1 MINWLNRNL
10 YVGLLL
16 LFVLLLSIFILCKI
30 SLSGFYYF
38 SSLGD
43 TKEQYVHFFNHFYD
57 YIHNGELPFWSWEY
71 GMGGSFWND
80 FGYYMLGDIF
90 IWPMFLFPKS
100 LFPALFLPMTI
111 IKMLLMSL
119 GAYWFFK
126 KTGVREHW
134 SFLGALIYPFAG
146 YHFDYFYTH
155 YFFINATV
163 YFPFLLLGYERI
175 LQNKKPG
182 LFILVV
188 LLASIGNFYLM
199 FLLSIGLLIFAVFRY
214 FHQETV
220 KKSLKGFLFFHLRLG
235 LSYLAGLGLSMPFFL
250 PSVFSYLESNAQ
262 ARSGP
267 SFDTMLTFE
276 ETMQRILI
284 TGGMHYLV
292 FAIVPLLLIGFKK
305 RLSLLFLCVFLW
317 TTIQFPLLTSTIGGF
332 SKPEELR
339 GFFIINL
346 LSLFIAVH
354 ALNNL
359 KNNVLHF
366 SLLIAGSALI
376 SIWLWHNPISR
387 YSETLFI
394 FPGIWMLGLFV
405 AQMLNQYNFKKLI
418 YLVSSLLCVGYSV
431 TIGYSF
437 ITDLIAKTNNTNIT
451 SIKHQGVWS
460 TIPLL
465 NKKTYETSYENE
477 SLESM
482 LNEVEKQDPNFYR
495 LVPNIHG
502 VTAINSSLT
511 YDYKGFYSYQSLIPW
526 KQQKFEMDV
535 LAQPIR
541 SFNLIRGFGNSTY
554 LTSIFSNKY
563 YISQNVNNP
572 KLYGYQLKNTFGDI
586 KVFENEH
593 FLPLG
598 FVYDNAIST
607 EQFLSLPVYLRE
619 QAMLQYAIKD
629 DVPFIENLT
638 FNNYV
643 ISDTNDIK
651 ANVKSQRVKNG
662 LKINAEKPFEIKIPA
677 PVTIKGQLYV
687 YAHLLPNTPHKGIT
701 INAKSDILGE
711 LKYSKNMSGGSFVLS
726 QYHYEK
732 TVDEVLFRFGE
743 ADKNTKEITLSI
755 SPGEYIIKD
764 IKVLLDPMDNYK
776 KQIKKLNDNSLEN
789 LKYNSNSLSGTLKT
803 KKDGTLFL
811 SIPYNKGWTAKIDGE
826 KKDIF
831 PAHYTYSG
839 ISVTPGTH
847 KFELYFVPPG
857 LIQGILINVITIITL
872 IIFHKRKKKKTSASE

>member
-1 MINWLNRNL
+1 MINIFKRNL
-10 YVGLLL
+10 NLCLLL
-16 LFVLLLSIFILCKI
+16 LSVLLLSILILYKI
-30 SLSGFYYF
+30 PFNGLYYF

-57 YIHNGELPFWSWEY
+57 IIQNGKLPFWSWEY

-90 IWPMFLFPKS
+90 IWPMFLLPKTF
-100 LFPALFLPMTI
+100 FPALFLPMTI

-119 GAYWFFK
+119 GVYLFFK
-126 KTGVREHW
+126 KTGVQEHW

-155 YFFINATV
+155 YFFINAAV

-175 LQNKKPG
+175 LQNKKTDF
-182 LFILVV
+182 FILVV

-199 FLLSIGLLIFAVFRY
+199 FLLSIGLFIFAVFRY

-220 KKSLKGFLFFHLRLG
+220 KKSLNGFWFFHLRLG

-250 PSVFSYLESNAQ
+250 PSVFSYLGSNAQ

-284 TGGMHYLV
+284 TGGMHYLI
-292 FAIVPLLLIGFKK
+292 FAIVPLLLLGFKK
-305 RLSLLFLCVFLW
+305 RLSLLSLCAFLW
-317 TTIQFPLLTSTIGGF
+317 ITIKFPLLTSIIGGF

-359 KNNVLHF
+359 KNNALHF
-366 SLLIAGSALI
+366 SFLIAGSALI
-376 SIWLWHNPISR
+376 SIWLWHNPNSR
-387 YSETLFI
+387 YGETLFI
-394 FPGIWMLGLFV
+394 FPVIWLLGIFA
-405 AQMLNQYNFKKLI
+405 AQLLKSQSYKKVI
-418 YLVSSLLCVGYSV
+418 YLATSLLCVGYSV

-437 ITDLIAKTNNTNIT
+437 ISDLIVKTNNTDIT

-465 NKKTYETSYENE
+465 NKTIYEDSYENK
-477 SLESM
+477 SFQSV
-482 LNEVEKQDPNFYR
+482 LNELEKKDSDFYR
-495 LVPNIHG
+495 LVPNVPG

-511 YDYKGFYSYQSLIPW
+511 YNYKGFYSYQSLIPW
-526 KQQKFEMDV
+526 KQQQFEMDV

-563 YISQNVNNP
+563 YISQNNNP
-572 KLYGYQLKNTFGDI
+572 RLYGYHLEDTFGDI
-586 KVFENEH
+586 KVFKNEH

-619 QAMLQYAIKD
+619 QAMLHYAIKD
-629 DVPFIENLT
+629 DVPFIENLK
-638 FNNYV
+638 FDNYV

-651 ANVKSQRVKNG
+651 ANVKSQLVKNG
-662 LKINAEKPFEIKIPA
+662 LKINTEKPFEIKIPA
-677 PVTIKGQLYV
+677 PVTVKGQLYV
-687 YAHLLPNTPHKGIT
+687 YAHLLPNTPYKGIT

-711 LKYSKNMSGGSFVLS
+711 LKYSKNMSAGSFVLS
-726 QYHYEK
+726 QYHYKE

-764 IKVLLDPMDNYK
+764 IKVLLDPMEEYK
-776 KQIKKLNDNSLEN
+776 SQIKLLKENSMEN
-789 LKYNSNSLSGTLKT
+789 LEYNSYSLSGTLKT
-803 KKDGTLFL
+803 SKKGTLFL
-811 SIPYNKGWTAKIDGE
+811 SIPYSKGWVAKLDGE
-826 KKDIF
+826 KTKVF
-831 PAHYTYSG
+831 PVHYTYSG

-847 KFELYFVPPG
+847 KIELYFIPPG
-857 LIQGILINVITIITL
+857 LIPGLLISAVTL
-872 IIFHKRKKKKTSASE
+872 ISLLFYKRKKKKNSASL